1 MTSLV
6 TADTTPVE
14 AYVTF
19 EMHAHLRNG
28 TDFTVQYD
36 SRNGFRLDGECWNK
50 DLSRFHEMIAACT
63 AFTRGG
69 R

>member
-6 TADTTPVE
+6 TADTTQVE

-36 SRNGFRLDGECWNK
+36 SRNGFRLEGECWNK
-50 DLSRFHEMIAACT
+50 DLSLFHEMIAACT